1 MSGVEASGGHV
12 GPGDLEVIGRQLRR
26 APRDI
31 TAVAVRCPFGYPAV
45 IETAPL
51 LGGAPNPTLF
61 YLTCPSLATAV
72 SRAEADGAVREFR
85 EWVGT
90 DEQAR
95 RTLEE
100 ITEWYRLRRTVL
112 AGEERARV
120 RLDAGIGGPEGPERA
135 SCLHAYAAALL
146 AVMSGRLQSGTG
158 RTSDYFGPAR
168 RIWAR
173 FLPPLDASWCSDD
186 ACARLESEE
195 RPSTTK
201 GTR

>member
-1 MSGVEASGGHV
+1 M
-12 GPGDLEVIGRQLRR
+12 IGRQLRR

-51 LGGAPNPTLF
+51 LGGAPNPTLL
-61 YLTCPSLATAV
+61 YLTCPTLAAAV
-72 SRAEADGAVREFR
+72 SRAEAAGAVREFR
-85 EWVGT
+85 EWIGT

-100 ITEWYRLRRTVL
+100 IAEWYKLRRTVL
-112 AGEERARV
+112 AGKQRADA

-146 AVMSGRLQSGTG
+146 AVMSGWLQGGTG
-158 RTSDYFGPAR
+158 PTSDCFGPAQ

-173 FLPPLDASWCSDD
+173 FLPPLGATWCSDG
-186 ACARLESEE
+186 ACARLE
-195 RPSTTK
+195 P
-201 GTR
+201 